1 MAREA
6 TPRAYGVAPI
16 AGLEG
21 REVVAGIWPGEGVWL
36 GFQPV
41 DRSSPAVVRV
51 LVEGE
56 LEHRLVCPPD
66 HALPGLFSEG
76 SFTVLAGEEDLAEVT
91 IRLVSAHAFTG
102 MTGVPMEP
110 IDPESGFRG
119 QRLP

>member
-1 MAREA
+1 MAPA
-6 TPRAYGVAPI
+6 AAPD
-16 AGLEG
+16 G
-21 REVVAGIWPGEGVWL
+21 REVVAGVWPGEGVWL

-41 DRSSPAVVRV
+41 DRAAPAVVRV

-76 SFTVLAGEEDLAEVT
+76 SFTVLAGEEDLAAEVA
-91 IRLVSAHAFTG
+91 IRLVSADAFTG

-110 IDPESGFRG
+110 IDPKRGYGG